1 MNQDLFAGTWKL
13 ISFELRSSDGQVTYP
28 FGEEPVGYII
38 YNQDGFMSVA
48 FMASER
54 KEFASNDPQK
64 GTVEEKGS
72 AMDTFFSYCGR
83 YEVQCDKIVHH
94 IEVSLFP
101 NWMGMKQERLY
112 RFEGGRLTLST
123 PPFQVGGAEQTAH
136 LIWER
141 V

>member
-1 MNQDLFAGTWKL
+1 MNQGQFVGTWKL
-13 ISFELRSSDGQVTYP
+13 VSFELRSSKGQVNYP
-28 FGEEPVGYII
+28 FGDKPVGYII

-54 KEFASNDPQK
+54 QKFASNDPQK
-64 GTVEEKGS
+64 GTMEEKSS

-83 YEVQCDKIVHH
+83 YEVQGDRIVHH

-101 NWMGMKQERLY
+101 NWTGMEQQRLY
-112 RFEGGRLTLST
+112 EFEGDRLTLST
-123 PPFQVGGAEQTAH
+123 PPFQVAGVEQTAH
-136 LIWER
+136 LVWER

>member
-1 MNQDLFAGTWKL
+1 MNEDQFIGTWKL
-13 ISFELRSSDGQVTYP
+13 ISFELRSSDGQITYP
-28 FGEEPVGYII
+28 FEKKPVGYIM
-38 YNQDGFMSVA
+38 YNQDGFMSVT

-54 KEFASNDPQK
+54 PKFASNDPQK
-64 GTVEEKGS
+64 GTTEEKSS

-83 YEVQCDKIVHH
+83 YEVQDNKVVHH

-101 NWMGMKQERLY
+101 NWTGMDQERLY
-112 RFEGGRLTLST
+112 EFNDNRLTLST
-123 PPFQVGGAEQTAH
+123 PPFQVGGVEQTAH